1 MAGFT
6 SDIGNYLS
14 ICLYVQIVLLVLG
27 GRYLNDGTTLAVALG
42 LTAVHGGMLELLHTF
57 IVLCGVLLPVDLY
70 VAITGGLTGWLWL
83 FLVLIVVTRVGCI
96 WFGYTLAQQEK
107 GEVCLPACRA
117 LSLRMRARDA
127 HTRDARA
134 AAELLHVCLPV
145 ARVHA
150 LELRFA
156 IRCSAPAQVSNVDP
170 QILRMLLMQACVVVQ
185 AVYQSA
191 NPSVYIDPG
200 PDGA

>member
-14 ICLYVQIVLLVLG
+14 ICLYVQIVLLVMG

-57 IVLCGVLLPVDLY
+57 IVLCAVLLPVDLY

-83 FLVLIVVTRVGCI
+83 FLVLIVVTRLGCI

-107 GEVCLPACRA
+107 GEVR
-117 LSLRMRARDA
+117 
-127 HTRDARA
+127 
-134 AAELLHVCLPV
+134 VCLVLSFCPCRHGP
-145 ARVHA
+145 AGDDAVHLK
-150 LELRFA
+150 LELH
-156 IRCSAPAQVSNVDP
+156 
-170 QILRMLLMQACVVVQ
+170 
-185 AVYQSA
+185 
-191 NPSVYIDPG
+191 
-200 PDGA
+200 